1 MAAKLLSPLETYYQ
15 LTILLKVQLSAIFNL
30 QLVIK
35 VHIQDALVHMQ
46 LLLGIPM
53 MVAEPELDSL
63 QVLERLFQETA
74 ELQLELLLVEEEMK
88 SQS

>member
-1 MAAKLLSPLETYYQ
+1 VAAKLLSQLETYYQ

-35 VHIQDALVHMQ
+35 VHTQDALVHMQ
-46 LLLGIPM
+46 LLLGIQM
-53 MVAEPELDSL
+53 TVAELELDYL

-88 SQS
+88 SQL

>member
-46 LLLGIPM
+46 LLLDTQM
-53 MVAEPELDSL
+53 TVAEPESDYHQDPEKLFLATAEPLLVLL
-63 QVLERLFQETA
+63 QVE
-74 ELQLELLLVEEEMK
+74 VEMK
-88 SQS
+88 NLS

>member
-1 MAAKLLSPLETYYQ
+1 VAAKLLSQLETFYQ

-35 VHIQDALVHMQ
+35 VHTQDALVHMQ
-46 LLLGIPM
+46 LLLGIQM
-53 MVAEPELDSL
+53 TVAELELDSL

-88 SQS
+88 SQL